1 MYRNP
6 TAISVGVIL
15 LLTLLL
21 KIIAA
26 PEPEPGAIK
35 DAAPAGGNPLAEKV
49 KEGNEVAL
57 GQDSKGVN
65 DKVNEDFKPPANPG
79 QLADPF
85 GRGGIHGG
93 GARASDVEASRAIRV
108 TGIGTNSEGL
118 TQALLAYAAS
128 KRTLLISKGD
138 EVPLAMK
145 GTGSNAEVKEIGT
158 HTVTLV
164 LPGGAELILR

>member
-26 PEPEPGAIK
+26 PDPEPGAVK
-35 DAAPAGGNPLAEKV
+35 APVPNEANPVAGQTV
-49 KEGNEVAL
+49 KENEDPA
-57 GQDSKGVN
+57 DENSKGVN
-65 DKVNEDFKPPANPG
+65 DRVNEDFKPPANPG

-93 GARASDVEASRAIRV
+93 GARASDVEASRAILV

-118 TQALLAYAAS
+118 TQALLAYVSS
-128 KRTLLISKGD
+128 KRTLLVSKGD
-138 EVPLAMK
+138 RIPLAMK
-145 GTGSNAEVKEIGT
+145 GAGSNAEVKDIGT

>member
-26 PEPEPGAIK
+26 PDPEPGAIK
-35 DAAPAGGNPLAEKV
+35 EAPA
-49 KEGNEVAL
+49 EGNQVA
-57 GQDSKGVN
+57 GQIKETNEAPLNEESKGVN
-65 DKVNEDFKPPANPG
+65 EKVNEDFKPPSNPG

-85 GRGGIHGG
+85 GRGGIQGG

-108 TGIGTNSEGL
+108 TGIGTNSDGF
-118 TQALLAYAAS
+118 TQALLAYSAS
-128 KRTLLISKGD
+128 KRTLLVSKGD

-145 GTGSNAEVKEIGT
+145 GASSNAKVKEIGT
-158 HTVTLV
+158 HTITLV